1 MRIYSKK
8 TLDEFGKTH
17 ADVANVLQGW
27 YRVAKSA
34 KWQNIQDV
42 KQSCSASADAAGRFT
57 VFNIKGNKYRLI
69 VSIDGTG
76 QLKRDR
82 RICVFFVG
90 MKCTFQHPSL
100 IN

>member
-69 VSIDGTG
+69 VSIDYER
-76 QLKRDR
+76 Q
-82 RICVFFVG
+82 I
-90 MKCTFQHPSL
+90 
-100 IN
+100 INIKYILTHAEYGSGRWKNDPYY

>member
-69 VSIDGTG
+69 VSIDYER
-76 QLKRDR
+76 Q
-82 RICVFFVG
+82 I
-90 MKCTFQHPSL
+90 
-100 IN
+100 INIKYILTHAEYDSGRWKNDPHY

>member
-8 TLDEFGKTH
+8 TLDEYGKIH
-17 ADVANVLQGW
+17 ADVAGVLKGW

-42 KQSCSASADAAGRFT
+42 KESCSASADAAGRFT

-69 VSIDGTG
+69 VSIDYER
-76 QLKRDR
+76 Q
-82 RICVFFVG
+82 I
-90 MKCTFQHPSL
+90 
-100 IN
+100 INIKYILTHAEYDSGRWKNDPYY

>member
-17 ADVANVLQGW
+17 ADVADVLKGW
-27 YRVAKSA
+27 YRVAKSS

-42 KQSCSASADAAGRFT
+42 KKSCSASADAAGRFT

-69 VSIDGTG
+69 VSIDYEK
-76 QLKRDR
+76 Q
-82 RICVFFVG
+82 I
-90 MKCTFQHPSL
+90 
-100 IN
+100 INIKYILTHAEYDSGRWKNDPYY